1 MRHKESDLQIRCVK
15 WFRITY
21 PAFARLLEHPKNEGH
36 DNSYE
41 DRRRTVIAKKEGV
54 VAGVADLLLHVPSVV
69 RVYEG
74 ESREVNVFV
83 YHSLAIEMKT
93 RTGRQSPEQKI
104 FQRYF
109 EAAGGLYIIVR
120 SFDDFV
126 AQVSDY
132 MSHIPLV
139 IRRDIE
145 DLYNEIEREKTESAR
160 AELKKIINK

>member
-1 MRHKESDLQIRCVK
+1 MRHKESDLQIRCVR

-41 DRRRTVIAKKEGV
+41 DRRRTSIAKKEGV
-54 VAGVADLLLHVPSVV
+54 VAGVADLLLHVPSVTHM
-69 RVYEG
+69 YKG
-74 ESREVNVFV
+74 EIQEEAFT

-93 RTGRQSPEQKI
+93 KTGRQSPEQKL

-109 EAAGGLYIIVR
+109 EAACGLYIIVR

-132 MSHIPLV
+132 MSHIPSV
-139 IRRDIE
+139 VRCDIE
-145 DLYNEIEREKTESAR
+145 DLHSEIERERTEAAR
-160 AELKKIINK
+160 AELNRIINK